1 MTNPSSPVYLEKLTE
16 FSRLLR
22 REGLTVGLRE
32 TMDAAEAL
40 ELLGFE
46 DRETVRIALS
56 TILAKTPQE
65 QAAFGRVFDSY
76 FVGEEQKRAA
86 AKAMGEAEEELARR
100 RARMEEDLTFQ
111 GKQIPLREDLKEVY
125 VHMPEEEREKL
136 RRKVD
141 RLRDNADR
149 SPGLYDNF
157 IQSIFLRTLM
167 EQQMLAEDA
176 GVGNGDDPDADLLYR
191 EISSFQ
197 EADIPRAV
205 ALIQRIA
212 QQLSGELT
220 AKRRRGGHSGALDF
234 RTTIRKGLQT
244 GGALTDL
251 RYKKKRKRRRRL
263 VLLCD
268 VSGSMMQ
275 FSEFV
280 LRFMKSIS
288 DAADSA
294 RIFLFSEEIREVDPF
309 ALQNMEG
316 FRTYVRH
323 SGCFGRGTDLGAALD
338 NLCAVRPSVFGPSTI
353 LLVLSDAKTIDL
365 THAERALLR
374 VKSKAGKVVFLNPIP
389 ERKWPYLKGCQA
401 LSALTPMVSCSTL
414 GELARACRK
423 LLGSGL

>member
-1 MTNPSSPVYLEKLTE
+1 MTNPSVYLEKLTE

-22 REGLTVGLRE
+22 QEGLTVGLQE
-32 TMDAAEAL
+32 TMDGAEAL
-40 ELLGFE
+40 NVLGFA
-46 DRETVRIALS
+46 DRGTVRSALCA
-56 TILAKTPQE
+56 IFAKSPQE
-65 QAAFGRVFDSY
+65 QAAFYRTFDTY
-76 FVGEEQKRAA
+76 FVSEERKRAT

-100 RARMEEDLTFQ
+100 RAQMEEDLTFH
-111 GKQIPLREDLKEVY
+111 GKQIPLREDLREVY

-136 RRKVD
+136 RKKVD
-141 RLRDNADR
+141 RYRDNADR

-176 GVGNGDDPDADLLYR
+176 AVGRAEDPEADLLYR
-191 EISSFQ
+191 DISSFQ

-234 RTTIRKGLQT
+234 RATIRKGLQT

-280 LRFMKSIS
+280 LRFMKSLS
-288 DAADSA
+288 DAADSS

-316 FRTYVRH
+316 FRSYVKH
-323 SGCFGRGTDLGAALD
+323 SGCFGRGTDLGTALD
-338 NLCAVRPSVFGPSTI
+338 ALCAVRPSVFGPSTI

-365 THAERALLR
+365 AHAERALLR
-374 VKSKAGKVVFLNPIP
+374 AKSKAGKVVFLNPIP

-401 LSALTPMVSCSTL
+401 LSALTTMVSCSTL

-423 LLGSGL
+423 LLGGGL